1 MPEQEGLVMKLAGK
15 CALVT
20 GSSSGIGRAI
30 AQAFAREGADVV
42 VHYDR
47 EKDEA
52 DEVVVELDK
61 LGRRATAI
69 QADVGVTAEA
79 QRLVGDAIKAL
90 GHLDILVN
98 NAGVEVRGP
107 FVDVTEELYDFVL
120 GVNLKGAFFAA
131 QAAARHMIE
140 RGGGRIINITSIH
153 EDVAFLEF
161 ATYAASKGGMRMLMR
176 AVCQELAPH
185 GITVND
191 IAPGAIATPIN
202 KRTLGD
208 GNLLQELQSV
218 IPAGRLGEPEEV
230 AAVAVFLASDE
241 AAYVTGSTYCVDGGM
256 SRWNKGL

>member
-1 MPEQEGLVMKLAGK
+1 MRLAGR

-52 DEVVVELDK
+52 DELVVELIK

-98 NAGVEVRGP
+98 NAGVEVSGP

-161 ATYAASKGGMRMLMR
+161 ATYAASKGGMRMFMR

-185 GITVND
+185 GITVN
-191 IAPGAIATPIN
+191 
-202 KRTLGD
+202 
-208 GNLLQELQSV
+208 
-218 IPAGRLGEPEEV
+218 GRLGFRWGL
-230 AAVAVFLASDE
+230 AANLRAVRVSQLASPAGVEDQSARLDRAE
-241 AAYVTGSTYCVDGGM
+241 LARLV
-256 SRWNKGL
+256 GLTRSDRHPR

>member
-1 MPEQEGLVMKLAGK
+1 MRLAGK

-161 ATYAASKGGMRMLMR
+161 ATYAASKGGMRMFMR

>member
-1 MPEQEGLVMKLAGK
+1 MRLAGK

-30 AQAFAREGADVV
+30 AEVFAREGADVV
-42 VHYDR
+42 VHYNH

-52 DEVVVELDK
+52 DEVVAELEN
-61 LGRRATAI
+61 LGRRSMAV
-69 QADVGVTAEA
+69 QADIGSLGEA
-79 QRLVGDAIKAL
+79 QRLVDVAVDAL
-90 GHLDILVN
+90 GRLDILVN
-98 NAGVEVRGP
+98 NAGVEIRGP
-107 FVDVTEELYDFVL
+107 FAEVTEAQFDLVL

-140 RGGGRIINITSIH
+140 RGGGGRIINVTSIH

-161 ATYAASKGGMRMLMR
+161 ATYAASKGGMRMFMR

-208 GNLLQELQSV
+208 GELLKQLQAV

>member
-1 MPEQEGLVMKLAGK
+1 MRLAGK

-47 EKDEA
+47 EEDEA
-52 DEVVVELDK
+52 DELVDELRK
-61 LGRRATAI
+61 LGRRAIAI

-79 QRLVGDAIKAL
+79 QRLVGEAINAL
-90 GHLDILVN
+90 GHLDVLVN

-107 FVDVTEELYDFVL
+107 FVDVTEEQYDFVL

-153 EDVAFLEF
+153 EDIAFLEF
-161 ATYAASKGGMRMLMR
+161 ATYAASKGGMRMFMR

-185 GITVND
+185 AITVND

-241 AAYVTGSTYCVDGGM
+241 AAYVTGSTYYVDGGM

>member
-1 MPEQEGLVMKLAGK
+1 M
-15 CALVT
+15 
-20 GSSSGIGRAI
+20 
-30 AQAFAREGADVV
+30 
-42 VHYDR
+42 
-47 EKDEA
+47 
-52 DEVVVELDK
+52 
-61 LGRRATAI
+61 
-69 QADVGVTAEA
+69 
-79 QRLVGDAIKAL
+79 
-90 GHLDILVN
+90 
-98 NAGVEVRGP
+98 EVRGP

-161 ATYAASKGGMRMLMR
+161 ATYAASKGGMRMFMR

-208 GNLLQELQSV
+208 GNLLQELQSM

-230 AAVAVFLASDE
+230 AAVAVFLASE
-241 AAYVTGSTYCVDGGM
+241 GGAYVTGSTYCVDGGM